1 MYRVIKTYIWA
12 GLSLYYDHHQLIQH
26 GSKGFAKFI
35 IVFTTVSAAIMELI
49 DTSIVNVALNDMA
62 GSIGVSIEDDISW
75 IITSYAIA
83 NVIIIPLTGFLADYF
98 GRKNYHIAS
107 MILFTFASYMCGQ
120 SHGLVELIAWRFIQG
135 VGVAH
140 CSLHRNRFSSTH
152 LRLRTGLSL
161 PAFWN
166 GDRVRSNTRAHGRRF
181 HYRTLQLAAH
191 FMINIPIG
199 IIATILAYS
208 FVEKSRA
215 KEKEKNPYTLTTTGS
230 YCLPLALVA
239 CNMCWNAVKQKI
251 GLAAAL

>member
-1 MYRVIKTYIWA
+1 
-12 GLSLYYDHHQLIQH
+12 
-26 GSKGFAKFI
+26 
-35 IVFTTVSAAIMELI
+35 MELI

-62 GSIGVSIEDDISW
+62 GSIGVSIEDISW
-75 IITSYAIA
+75 NNNILRHRQRDHYS
-83 NVIIIPLTGFLADYF
+83 LTGFLADYF
-98 GRKNYHIAS
+98 GRKNYYIAS

-191 FMINIPIG
+191 FYDQ
-199 IIATILAYS
+199 YS
-208 FVEKSRA
+208 NWHNRNHSRLQLCR
-215 KEKEKNPYTLTTTGS
+215 KKPGEGKEKNPYTLTTTGS